1 MMLFD
6 QVLHAIGS
14 RQPFT
19 LYPFHVGAYKPEGDV
34 VHVMDEIEAG
44 KIGYL
49 MQWWA
54 QSAIYKNKTIS
65 FNWANNRLQII
76 YRANT
81 PTKTD
86 QGDGPDQLLPDPPS
100 DSVAEGGGGD
110 D

>member
-6 QVLHAIGS
+6 QVLQAIGS

-19 LYPFHVGAYKPEGDV
+19 LYPFHIGTYKPDGEV
-34 VHVMDEIEAG
+34 VHVMEKVEVG

-49 MQWWA
+49 LQWWA

-65 FNWANNRLQII
+65 FNWAENRLQII

-81 PTKTD
+81 NAKID
-86 QGDGPDQLLPDPPS
+86 SGDGPDTLVPDQPS
-100 DSVAEGGGGD
+100 DPAPEGGGGGD
-110 D
+110 

>member
-6 QVLHAIGS
+6 QVLKAIQS

-34 VHVMDEIEAG
+34 VHSMDKVEAG

-49 MQWWA
+49 LQWWA
-54 QSAIYKNKTIS
+54 QSAIYKPKTIS
-65 FNWANNRLQII
+65 FNWDGNVLQII

-86 QGDGPDQLLPDPPS
+86 KGDGPDPLVSTEQS
-100 DSVAEGGGGD
+100 QSTTK
-110 D
+110 

>member
-6 QVLHAIGS
+6 QVMVAIHS
-14 RQPFT
+14 HQPFT
-19 LYPFHVGAYKPEGDV
+19 LYPFHVGTYKPEGGV

-54 QSAIYKNKTIS
+54 QSAIYKQKTIS
-65 FNWANNRLQII
+65 FNWADNRLQII
-76 YRANT
+76 YRVNT
-81 PTKTD
+81 TKKTN

-100 DSVAEGGGGD
+100 NPVAEGGGGD